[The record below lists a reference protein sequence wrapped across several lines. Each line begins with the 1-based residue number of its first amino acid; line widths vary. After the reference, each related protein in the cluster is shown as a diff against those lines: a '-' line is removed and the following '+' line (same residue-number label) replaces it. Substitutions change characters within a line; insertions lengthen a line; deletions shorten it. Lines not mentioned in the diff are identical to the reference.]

1 MPSPHS
7 QEEIDPEFTA
17 VILAAAQLI
26 GRSLEPA
33 VTIGGILRLLSSRLK
48 LERGRV
54 ILPDPETG
62 ILHIVYAHGLS
73 AEDIRKGVYARGE
86 GITGRVLLT
95 GEVAVVPDVA
105 REPRFLALITA
116 DRDRLPHPLAYIAV
130 PIVQK
135 DNPIGVLA
143 VERHAPDRSHFVH
156 DLNLLQIVAAM
167 IGQILQINALVQ
179 EQTTELRQ
187 EYERLKQ
194 LDSMEGEAVYGIVG
208 RSPALRRAVEE
219 ARKAA
224 ASSQATVM
232 LIGESG
238 TGKERFARMIH
249 LASERR
255 DQPFVCINCAAI
267 PPNLLEAELFGHEK
281 GSFTGA
287 VGARP
292 GKFEIAAGGT
302 LFLDEIG
309 DMAVDLQ
316 AKLLRVLQ
324 ERTVQR
330 LGGDR
335 DIAVDVRIVSATNKQ
350 LEEAVKANAFRL
362 DLYYRLM
369 VIPITLP
376 PLRERNGD
384 IQLMALYFLARYNQ
398 QQQRDL
404 VFTPEALERLAA
416 YDWPG
421 NVRQLENIIERLVIM
436 SDSDRIGAAEI
447 ARMLETESPL
457 RADPAPDD
465 GVADSTP
472 RPYRKVQSNE
482 RERIIAAL
490 RRAGGNKTHAARQLG
505 MSPRQLHY
513 RLMKLK
519 IREEGT
525 GR

>member
-1 MPSPHS
+1 MPDRRDP
-7 QEEIDPEFTA
+7 QEVDPEFTA

-26 GRSLEPA
+26 GKSLEPA

-48 LERGRV
+48 LEKGRV
-54 ILPDPETG
+54 ILPNSETG
-62 ILHIVYAHGLS
+62 MLHISYACDLTD
-73 AEDIRKGVYARGE
+73 EEVRKGIYARGE

-95 GEVAVVPDVA
+95 GELAVVPDVT
-105 REPRFLALITA
+105 REPRFLALVTA
-116 DRDRLPHPLAYIAV
+116 DREPHPHPLAYIAV

-135 DNPIGVLA
+135 DTPIGVLA
-143 VERHAPDRSHFVH
+143 VQRRAPDQTHFVH

-167 IGQILQINALVQ
+167 IGQILQINALVR
-179 EQTTELRQ
+179 EQTKELRQ

-194 LDSMEGEAVYGIVG
+194 LDHIEGEAVYGIVG

-219 ARKAA
+219 ARKAS

-267 PPNLLEAELFGHEK
+267 PPNLLEAELFGYEK

-287 VGARP
+287 VAARP

-324 ERTVQR
+324 EKTVQR

-335 DIAVDVRIVSATNKQ
+335 DIPVDVRIVSATNKQ
-350 LEEAVKANAFRL
+350 LEEEVKNNAFRL
-362 DLYYRLM
+362 DLYYRLN
-369 VIPITLP
+369 VIPIMLP
-376 PLRERNGD
+376 PLREREGD

-398 QQQRDL
+398 QQHRDL
-404 VFTPEALERLAA
+404 VFAPEALERLAA

-436 SDSDRIGAAEI
+436 SDSDRIGASEI
-447 ARMLETESPL
+447 ARMLVTESAIRPG
-457 RADPAPDD
+457 AAP
-465 GVADSTP
+465 GGATVEPFP
-472 RPYRKVQSNE
+472 RPYRKVHSDE

-490 RRAGGNKTHAARQLG
+490 RRAQGNKTHAARQLG

-513 RLMKLK
+513 RLIKLK
-519 IREEGT
+519 IGEEGR
-525 GR
+525 G